1 MHTGAGHATRA
12 STKFLT
18 RLHAP
23 LRSHADARV
32 ITTVRCRRPG
42 ESGIQV
48 DHRRS
53 GSASRWPSLVSMRD
67 ASPPI
72 HKQQTRRLAAA
83 TACRSASKIAGV
95 RSRIRDEAIG
105 GMKAS
110 SELAWMDSRRARTPD
125 AAPCLDRPA
134 DGAGGRMRQSPALE
148 DTSDTVQAICAGN
161 PHPNEADAA
170 TTAVAVA
177 AADRRHALQPRL
189 AARHVPSTLTH
200 DVNTSSGG
208 GTTAT
213 RRAATMRNAVHLAHA
228 NSRLCASAVPQRAG
242 AGLPVPATSRLW
254 ANREHL
260 NAARLAPC
268 HPLL

>member
-1 MHTGAGHATRA
+1 MVVICVECFGLHG
-12 STKFLT
+12 
-18 RLHAP
+18 RLHAYRRGTRHTCIHEVSDAPPCP

-110 SELAWMDSRRARTPD
+110 SELAWTDSRRARTPD

-148 DTSDTVQAICAGN
+148 DTNDNRQS
-161 PHPNEADAA
+161 HL
-170 TTAVAVA
+170 
-177 AADRRHALQPRL
+177 RRKP
-189 AARHVPSTLTH
+189 
-200 DVNTSSGG
+200 TS
-208 GTTAT
+208 
-213 RRAATMRNAVHLAHA
+213 
-228 NSRLCASAVPQRAG
+228 Q
-242 AGLPVPATSRLW
+242 
-254 ANREHL
+254 
-260 NAARLAPC
+260 
-268 HPLL
+268 